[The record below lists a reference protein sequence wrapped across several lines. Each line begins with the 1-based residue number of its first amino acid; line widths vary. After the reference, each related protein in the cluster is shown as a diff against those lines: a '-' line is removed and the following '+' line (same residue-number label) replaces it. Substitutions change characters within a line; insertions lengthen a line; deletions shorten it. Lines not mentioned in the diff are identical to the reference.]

1 MANFEEY
8 KNQLN
13 SSFWPCSAMLAAQ
26 GNAFKLRKT
35 NPYLIEALKMTYGF
49 VARFTKVL
57 KTNSYEVF
65 WMLTLK

>member
-1 MANFEEY
+1 
-8 KNQLN
+8 
-13 SSFWPCSAMLAAQ
+13 MLAAQ

-65 WMLTLK
+65 